1 MTDAGN
7 DLARSVDVQPLHG
20 ELLLMVTH
28 HAQEPVRIQVDGSNV
43 AVLTAG
49 HDHVVGDGND
59 AVDSVRVTR
68 ELVGVEAVL
77 VLAEREEGE

>member
-1 MTDAGN
+1 MTDTGD
-7 DLARSVDVQPLHG
+7 DLPRGVDVQPLHG

-28 HAQEPVRIQVDGSNV
+28 HAQEPVGIQVDGSNV

-49 HDHVVGDGND
+49 HDDVVGDGD
-59 AVDSVRVTR
+59 DTVDPVRVTR